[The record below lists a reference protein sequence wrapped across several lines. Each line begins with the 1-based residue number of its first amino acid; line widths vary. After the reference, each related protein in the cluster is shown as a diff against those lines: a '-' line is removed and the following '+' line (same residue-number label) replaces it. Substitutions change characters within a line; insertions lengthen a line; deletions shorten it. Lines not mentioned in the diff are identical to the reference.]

1 MTPIDDEPET
11 YWQTFRAPDG
21 TVMAVLPLEELLRIE
36 EAAEDAWHTRILEE
50 SARKRAAGE
59 EEYIPAEMAERLW
72 AGENRVRVWREHRG
86 LTVSAL
92 AQAAGVSQA
101 YLSQIES
108 GVRDGT
114 LKTMAAIARA
124 LKLPLDEFVPATAAP
139 KRAAVAEAPQKPFK
153 AARKKR

>member
-1 MTPIDDEPET
+1 
-11 YWQTFRAPDG
+11 
-21 TVMAVLPLEELLRIE
+21 MAVLPLDELLRVE
-36 EAAEDAWHTRILEE
+36 EAAEDAWHARILEE

-59 EEYIPAEMAERLW
+59 EEYIPVEMAERLW

-86 LTVSAL
+86 LTVTAL

-114 LKTMAAIARA
+114 LRTMAAIARA
-124 LKLPLDEFVPATAAP
+124 LKLPLDEFVPEPAAP
-139 KRAAVAEAPQKPFK
+139 KPAAVAEAAQKPFR